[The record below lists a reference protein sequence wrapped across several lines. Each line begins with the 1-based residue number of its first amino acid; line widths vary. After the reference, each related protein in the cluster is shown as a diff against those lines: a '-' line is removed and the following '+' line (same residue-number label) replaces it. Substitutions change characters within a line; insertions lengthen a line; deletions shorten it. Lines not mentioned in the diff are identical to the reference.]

1 MVIQQKECGDGNK
14 QDKIIISKSWK
25 HQTDNH
31 VSTIVNVE
39 VSTVFQHWFNIKMST
54 VIQCWN
60 MVAQHH
66 DQYLTIFQ
74 RCVPAGIKLNLSFKL
89 GCITFHIYSFI
100 YIIKF
105 WWKPT
110 VTDNNECKKFITLVT
125 YDTRVDIVTFHLRIC
140 KFSLYVAYSILLI
153 NISQT
158 ETCVD
163 IVLFESNIV
172 VHTSTMPLFCMLQV
186 YAALIPI
193 IGGVC
198 IATVTEISFDVVGLC
213 SALFATLGFSLQTIF
228 SKKVSR
234 YKQVWLVIV
243 GCLSGTS
250 L

>member
-1 MVIQQKECGDGNK
+1 
-14 QDKIIISKSWK
+14 
-25 HQTDNH
+25 
-31 VSTIVNVE
+31 
-39 VSTVFQHWFNIKMST
+39 
-54 VIQCWN
+54 
-60 MVAQHH
+60 MVARHH
-66 DQYLTIFQ
+66 DQYSTIFQ

>member
-1 MVIQQKECGDGNK
+1 M
-14 QDKIIISKSWK
+14 
-25 HQTDNH
+25 
-31 VSTIVNVE
+31 
-39 VSTVFQHWFNIKMST
+39 
-54 VIQCWN
+54 
-60 MVAQHH
+60 
-66 DQYLTIFQ
+66 
-74 RCVPAGIKLNLSFKL
+74 
-89 GCITFHIYSFI
+89 
-100 YIIKF
+100 
-105 WWKPT
+105 
-110 VTDNNECKKFITLVT
+110 T

-234 YKQVWLVIV
+234 YKQV
-243 GCLSGTS
+243 
-250 L
+250 